1 VAKTVTIRTVTLIL
15 GYLALSAGMSQA
27 LAAVDE
33 ADVRAAMSEPGRLPT
48 DIERDGRSKPEA
60 VIPLL
65 NLEAGDTVID
75 IFAGGG
81 YYSELLARVVG
92 SDGEAI
98 LHNSMGFEAWG
109 INGLNDRFADD
120 RAPTNINRHTR
131 NGVNLMLTD
140 ETVDA
145 ALIVM
150 AIHDLYVI
158 PKRYNGETYVRA
170 GNPANSSYFLD
181 QVFAA
186 LKPGSRFVVV
196 DHQGNPESDL
206 ESITDLHRLDESF
219 IRAQIESHG
228 FVFVESSDAL
238 RNPADDHDR
247 IVFDEDL
254 QGRTDRF
261 VLAFE
266 KPEN

>member
-1 VAKTVTIRTVTLIL
+1 MNSRTITLIVV
-15 GYLALSAGMSQA
+15 GLALFAGMNPV
-27 LAAVDE
+27 LAAIDE
-33 ADVRAAMSEPGRLPT
+33 AEVRAAMSEPGRLPA
-48 DIERDGRSKPEA
+48 DIQRDSRSKPQI

-65 NLEAGDTVID
+65 NLERGDTVID

-92 SDGEAI
+92 NEGEAI
-98 LHNSMGFEAWG
+98 LHNSLGFEAWG
-109 INGLNDRFADD
+109 INGLNDRFAND
-120 RAPTNINRHTR
+120 RAPGNINRHTR

-158 PKRYNGETYVRA
+158 PKRYNGEAYVRA
-170 GNPANSSYFLD
+170 GNPANSDYFLD

-186 LKPGSRFVVV
+186 LKPGGRFVVV
-196 DHQGNPESDL
+196 DHQGNPDSDL
-206 ESITDLHRLDESF
+206 ESITDLHRLDQNF
-219 IRAQIESHG
+219 IRAKIESHG
-228 FVFVESSDAL
+228 FAFVESSDAL
-238 RNPADDHDR
+238 RNPEDDHDR

-261 VLAFE
+261 ILAFE
-266 KPEN
+266 KPQN

>member
-1 VAKTVTIRTVTLIL
+1 MRVSYLTLIL
-15 GYLALSAGMSQA
+15 GYLVLFAGLNQA
-27 LAAVDE
+27 IAEVNE
-33 ADVRAAMSEPGRLPT
+33 ADVLAAMNQPGRLPADT
-48 DIERDGRSKPEA
+48 ERDSRSRPEA

-65 NLEAGDTVID
+65 NLEQGDTVVD

-92 SDGEAI
+92 SEGEAI

-109 INGLNDRFADD
+109 INGLNDRFVEG
-120 RAPTNINRHTR
+120 RAPANINRHTR

-158 PKRYNGETYVRA
+158 PKRYNGEEYVRS

-186 LKPGSRFVVV
+186 LKPGGRFVVV
-196 DHQGNPESDL
+196 DHQGNPESDI
-206 ESITDLHRLDESF
+206 ETITDLHRLDETF
-219 IRAQIESHG
+219 IRAEIESHG
-228 FVFVESSDAL
+228 FAYVGSSNAL
-238 RNPADDHDR
+238 RNPDDDRDR

-266 KPEN
+266 KPAD

>member
-1 VAKTVTIRTVTLIL
+1 MRVSFLTLIL
-15 GYLALSAGMSQA
+15 GYLIPFAGLNQA
-27 LAAVDE
+27 TAAVNE
-33 ADVRAAMSEPGRLPT
+33 ADVLAAMNQPGRLPA
-48 DIERDGRSKPEA
+48 DIERDNRSKPEA
-60 VIPLL
+60 IIPLL
-65 NLEAGDTVID
+65 NLEQGDTVVD

-81 YYSELLARVVG
+81 YYSELLARAVG
-92 SDGEAI
+92 MEGEAL

-120 RAPTNINRHTR
+120 RAPANIKRHTR

-140 ETVDA
+140 ESVDA

-158 PKRYNGETYVRA
+158 PKRYNGQEYVRS

-181 QVFAA
+181 QVFTA
-186 LKPGSRFVVV
+186 LKPGGRFVVV

-206 ESITDLHRLDESF
+206 ETITDLHRLDETF
-219 IRAQIESHG
+219 IRTEIESHG
-228 FVFVESSDAL
+228 FVYIGSSDAL
-238 RNPADDHDR
+238 RNPNDDRDR

-266 KPEN
+266 KPAD

>member
-1 VAKTVTIRTVTLIL
+1 VAQTVNTNFLVLIL
-15 GYLALSAGMSQA
+15 GYLALFVGANQA

-33 ADVRAAMSEPGRLPT
+33 ADVRAAMSHPDRLAT
-48 DIERDGRSKPEA
+48 DIERDSRSRPEV

-65 NLEAGDTVID
+65 NLESGDSVID

-92 SDGEAI
+92 NDGQAI

-109 INGLNDRFADD
+109 LNGLNDRFADD
-120 RAPTNINRHTR
+120 RAPVNITRHTR

-140 ETVDA
+140 ESIDA

-158 PKRYNGETYVRA
+158 PKRYNGEAYVRA

-186 LKPGSRFVVV
+186 LKPGGRFVVV
-196 DHQGNPESDL
+196 DHQGNAESDL
-206 ESITDLHRLDESF
+206 ESITDLHRLDENF
-219 IRAQIESHG
+219 IRKEIEAHG
-228 FVFVESSDAL
+228 FVLVESSDAL
-238 RNPADDHDR
+238 RNPEDDHDR

-266 KPEN
+266 KPET